1 MGKREEVS
9 KYKPFQAIYGRLI
22 RLTIMHAFLCDTQMT
37 TFDLQF
43 KAPPSMIYVD
53 SLSSQ

>member
-9 KYKPFQAIYGRLI
+9 KYKPFQAIYGCLI
-22 RLTIMHAFLCDTQMT
+22 HLAIMHAFLCDTQMT